1 MAGFMSP
8 SILFL
13 STWDTPERGYLSALL
28 PKLRAAGYKHYH
40 EPAVGGF
47 AMPLVAL
54 DAGYDPRSMTTSD
67 VHLFTGILGTLLSGG
82 DFEDLEVR
90 YDDRPIDF
98 SECST
103 DVDKAA
109 LLLYTQYLARIQTKP
124 EGEYWKGLCEDLER
138 NSDYHKASFRD
149 QLARMAGR
157 IGGLAYR
164 SESVWEHMDR
174 IADDPHAVIVSN
186 PPTYKC
192 LGVDERILTAD
203 LRWVRAGDI
212 VEGQSLTAFD
222 EYAPEG
228 GRRRL
233 RTATVTHSETVM
245 KDCVRVHLADGSSVV
260 CTTDHPWLVDAYE
273 YTASKRRWI
282 EARDVEGSWALRML
296 RPWETD
302 LSRDGGWLAG
312 LYDGEGNLNWR
323 DGSHSLVF
331 TQVPG
336 GVQDRF
342 EEVMT
347 ERGFSF
353 SVHRG
358 RGKAQP
364 VLHSEISSVPEILR
378 ALGSLR
384 PQRLLDK
391 WTPDG
396 GFRTLEKVQVTS
408 VEPLGPREVQSIETS
423 TRTYIGEGWAM
434 HNSAYEKFFD
444 TKGLLTW
451 KTPDY
456 DIFEAPTDIPEMVRF
471 MEGRKALLVVQQQQ
485 TPRNSASP
493 NPPYARQ
500 LSEGQLVYINS
511 NRCDE
516 VVELAGGKTA
526 VPRKMSPRASR
537 PWPML
542 PEDYEV
548 RPDSEIRL
556 ACVESK
562 YADAYRAEW
571 MHRLSPVPGSNNV
584 LVFIDG
590 YAAGVIGYSL
600 ASISSSYSDKW
611 SKHAILRFAFGATHN
626 TLRMTRLATML
637 SLQHDT
643 LWLTKT
649 PLSTMQI
656 AAAQGLV
663 TVEMTRHPEAKGL
676 RGLMTLDNRQKH
688 PDGFKLVYASDWKKA
703 MTPQEVLAEF
713 LRKEQQWRKSTKRA

>member
-67 VHLFTGILGTLLSGG
+67 VHLFTGILGTLLAGG

-124 EGEYWKGLCEDLER
+124 EGEYWKSLCEDLER

-186 PPTYKC
+186 PPTY
-192 LGVDERILTAD
+192 
-203 LRWVRAGDI
+203 
-212 VEGQSLTAFD
+212 
-222 EYAPEG
+222 
-228 GRRRL
+228 
-233 RTATVTHSETVM
+233 
-245 KDCVRVHLADGSSVV
+245 
-260 CTTDHPWLVDAYE
+260 
-273 YTASKRRWI
+273 
-282 EARDVEGSWALRML
+282 
-296 RPWETD
+296 
-302 LSRDGGWLAG
+302 
-312 LYDGEGNLNWR
+312 
-323 DGSHSLVF
+323 
-331 TQVPG
+331 PG
-336 GVQDRF
+336 
-342 EEVMT
+342 
-347 ERGFSF
+347 
-353 SVHRG
+353 
-358 RGKAQP
+358 
-364 VLHSEISSVPEILR
+364 
-378 ALGSLR
+378 
-384 PQRLLDK
+384 
-391 WTPDG
+391 
-396 GFRTLEKVQVTS
+396 
-408 VEPLGPREVQSIETS
+408 
-423 TRTYIGEGWAM
+423 
-434 HNSAYEKFFD
+434 AYEKFFD

-526 VPRKMSPRASR
+526 VPRKMSPRAPR

>member
-13 STWDTPERGYLSALL
+13 STWDAPERGYLSGLL
-28 PKLRAAGYKHYH
+28 PRLREAGYRTYH

-47 AMPLVAL
+47 AMPLVAV
-54 DAGYDPRSMTTSD
+54 DAGYDPKTMHTSD

-98 SECST
+98 SECAT
-103 DVDKAA
+103 EAEKAA

-124 EGEYWKGLCEDLER
+124 EGEYWKSLCEDLER
-138 NSDYHKASFRD
+138 NADYHKAAFRD
-149 QLARMAGR
+149 QLARMADR

-212 VEGQSLTAFD
+212 VEGQELTAFD
-222 EYAPEG
+222 ENCDGA
-228 GRRRL
+228 RRRL
-233 RTATVTHSETVM
+233 QTAVVTHSETVM
-245 KDCVRVHLADGSSVV
+245 KECVRVSLEDGSSVV
-260 CTTDHPWLVDAYE
+260 CTNDHPWLVDRYE
-273 YTASKRRWI
+273 YTASKREWVD
-282 EARDVEGSWALRML
+282 AQDAEGRWALRL
-296 RPWETD
+296 FDTWETD
-302 LSRDGGWLAG
+302 LTRDGGWLAG
-312 LYDGEGNLNWR
+312 LYDGEGSLNWR
-323 DGSHSLVF
+323 EQSHALVF
-331 TQVPG
+331 TQAAG
-336 GVQDRF
+336 DVQDRF
-342 EEVMT
+342 AGLMRD
-347 ERGFSF
+347 RGFALGVSPG
-353 SVHRG
+353 RG
-358 RGKAQP
+358 RNKA
-364 VLHSEISSVPEILR
+364 VVNSEISSIPEILR
-378 ALGSLR
+378 ALGTLR
-384 PQRLLDK
+384 PQRLLAK
-391 WTPDG
+391 WKPEG
-396 GFRTLEKVQVTS
+396 GFRTKEKVRIVK
-408 VEPLGPREVQSIETS
+408 VEPLGPQKVQSIETS

-451 KTPDY
+451 KAPEY
-456 DIFEAPTDIPEMVRF
+456 DVFDAPTDIPEMVRF

-485 TPRNSASP
+485 TPRNSASQ

-500 LSEGQLVYINS
+500 LSEGQLVYLNS

-516 VVELAGGKTA
+516 VAGLMGGRVA
-526 VPRKMSPRASR
+526 VPRKVAPRAPR
-537 PWPML
+537 PWPMI

-548 RPDSEIRL
+548 TPNSEIRL

-600 ASISSSYSDKW
+600 ASIASSYSDKW
-611 SKHAILRFAFGATHN
+611 SKHAILRFAFGATHD
-626 TLRMTRLATML
+626 TLRLTRLATML
-637 SLQHDT
+637 ALQHDT
-643 LWLTKT
+643 LWLTRT
-649 PLSTMQI
+649 PLSSMQI

-676 RGLMTLDNRQKH
+676 RGLMTLDNRQRH
-688 PDGFKLVYASDWKKA
+688 PDGFKLVYASDWKEPA
-703 MTPQEVLAEF
+703 GPQEVLAEF
-713 LRKEQQWRKSTKRA
+713 LRREQKWRRSTKRA